1 MRNCVQWTLVYEN
14 RNPSDA
20 VASSTTG
27 FCMLPISLDESY
39 VCEVFGNYF
48 NRWWETSRFSTA
60 VQQKRHANFILD
72 THPGF
77 IGRNNGF
84 NYELDFSPTVTTIG
98 IGFCA
103 LIVCIKE
110 K

>member
-1 MRNCVQWTLVYEN
+1 MRNCVQWTLVYESV
-14 RNPSDA
+14 NPSDA

-27 FCMLPISLDESY
+27 FCMLPISLDKSY
-39 VCEVFGNYF
+39 VCEVFANYY
-48 NRWWETSRFSTA
+48 NNWWATSDFSTA

-72 THPGF
+72 SHPCC

-84 NYELDFSPTVTTIG
+84 NYELDFSPTVTNV
-98 IGFCA
+98 GFGYYA
-103 LIVCIKE
+103 MIVCIKY